1 LIYPG
6 SSLARQKVALIRRFL
21 FFYNDGIEIM
31 LKPHIWIRGGFF
43 RGTIAFESDTAWSQ
57 FQKSYKEFILHF
69 AQVVQDL
76 KNFSEKVNRSIL
88 FTEIGYRSIH
98 RSTVKPWDYSV
109 REQPY
114 NCKAQADVLE
124 AMFLSF
130 QEKNWWAGG
139 FIWKWFPDHANSDGV
154 SDTTFS
160 PQNKP
165 AEDIIKRYFT
175 NLE

>member
-1 LIYPG
+1 
-6 SSLARQKVALIRRFL
+6 
-21 FFYNDGIEIM
+21 M

-114 NCKAQADVLE
+114 NGKAQADALE

-130 QEKNWWAGG
+130 QGKTGG
-139 FIWKWFPDHANSDGV
+139 LEGLFGSGFLIMLTLMVFRTQPFRHR
-154 SDTTFS
+154 
-160 PQNKP
+160 
-165 AEDIIKRYFT
+165 I
-175 NLE
+175 NLLKT

>member
-1 LIYPG
+1 MEE
-6 SSLARQKVALIRRFL
+6 LIRL
-21 FFYNDGIEIM
+21 W
-31 LKPHIWIRGGFF
+31 KP
-43 RGTIAFESDTAWSQ
+43 
-57 FQKSYKEFILHF
+57 Y
-69 AQVVQDL
+69 VQDL
-76 KNFSEKVNRSIL
+76 KNFSEKENRSIL
-88 FTEIGYRSIH
+88 FTKIGYRSIH

-114 NCKAQADVLE
+114 NGKAQADALE

-139 FIWKWFPDHANSDGV
+139 FIWKWFPDHANSGSV

-165 AEDIIKRYFT
+165 AEDIIKGYFT
-175 NLE
+175 NLV

>member
-6 SSLARQKVALIRRFL
+6 SGLARQKVALIRRFL
-21 FFYNDGIEIM
+21 FHNDGIEIM

-130 QEKNWWAGG
+130 QEKKLLGWRVYLEV
-139 FIWKWFPDHANSDGV
+139 V
-154 SDTTFS
+154 S
-160 PQNKP
+160 
-165 AEDIIKRYFT
+165 
-175 NLE
+175 